1 MDEASKK
8 ALDAANNEAT
18 SLWQKW
24 LVLYG
29 WLGAHRSLAAYI
41 LGTIVG
47 FTLGKV
53 L

>member
-1 MDEASKK
+1 MDEQSKK
-8 ALDAANNEAT
+8 IIADLNAET
-18 SLWQKW
+18 TTLWQKW
-24 LVLYG
+24 TILYG